1 MEKVA
6 FGGLTVFV
14 FLIFNSISLKGQTPT
29 LNKVYTSFE
38 LPVHM
43 ATNNEDLGIYILEL
57 GGDIEYIPDLEK
69 DSSVS
74 AGTLVKVSRNGESGA
89 YGMAFHPSYPDSPYV
104 YIHYV
109 YDTTY
114 VTVRLSRFTFANQT
128 LDSLSEHVIYTE
140 DNVNNLHHGG
150 NPVFG
155 DDGMLYFPKG
165 DGERN
170 LSVSSNGQDPDTMKG
185 SVIRIDING
194 DDFPMD
200 SLRNYSIPP
209 DNPFVD
215 SVGYKPEIYA
225 IGIRN
230 PWKMTKDRDS
240 SLMYFGDVGKNAYEE
255 INNLRKG
262 GNYGWGC
269 YEGLDSTDVPCLG
282 GVDTA
287 LIAPLFAGIHDEF
300 GSITGG
306 YVYRGDSIPG
316 WNGMYFFGDFS
327 TNKLCMLDTSGVH
340 CWDKSNSDFDVSI
353 VTFGEDRG
361 GNLYVASLFSGDIY
375 RIDTLVFNCDSMF
388 VDTLN
393 LAYLYDERY
402 TALELIIS
410 DTLVYQ
416 STQFV
421 SPKTQVYEGF
431 EVSPYTIFSV
441 LISDK
446 EAICRRRKYGIPY

>member
-14 FLIFNSISLKGQTPT
+14 FFIFTSNSLGGQTPT

-38 LPVHM
+38 LPVHV
-43 ATNNEDLGIYILEL
+43 ATNNEDLGIYVLEL
-57 GGDIEYIPDLEK
+57 TGEIKYIPDIQK

-74 AGTLVKVSRNGESGA
+74 AGRIAKVSREGESGA
-89 YGMAFHPSYPDSPYV
+89 YGMAFHPNYPDSPYV
-104 YIHYV
+104 YFHYI

-114 VTVRLSRFTFANQT
+114 VAIRLSRFNFANQT

-165 DGERN
+165 DGEIN
-170 LSVSSNGQDPDTMKG
+170 MTIPNNGQDPDTIKG

-194 DDFPMD
+194 DDFPLD
-200 SLRNYSIPP
+200 SLRNYSIPM

-215 SVGYKPEIYA
+215 SAGYRSEIYA
-225 IGIRN
+225 FGIRS
-230 PWKMTKDRDS
+230 PWRMTKDSDT
-240 SLMYFGDVGKNAYEE
+240 SLMYFGDVGKNTYEE
-255 INNLRKG
+255 INILEKG

-269 YEGLDSTDVPCLG
+269 YEGIDSTDVPCFG
-282 GVDTA
+282 GTDTA
-287 LIAPLFAGIHDEF
+287 LIAPVFAGRHDEF
-300 GSITGG
+300 SSITGG
-306 YVYRGDSIPG
+306 YVYRGKSFPEWDG
-316 WNGMYFFGDFS
+316 KYFFGDFS
-327 TNKLCMLDTSGVH
+327 TNKLCILDTTGTH
-340 CWDKSNSDFDVSI
+340 CWDRTNSDFDVSI

-375 RIDTLVFNCDSMF
+375 RLDTLAFNCDSMF
-388 VDTLN
+388 MDTLN
-393 LAYLYDERY
+393 LTYHYEERY
-402 TALELIIS
+402 AALELIVS

-416 STQFV
+416 STFYE
-421 SPKTQVYEGF
+421 SPVIEAFEGF
-431 EVSPYTIFSV
+431 QVAPNTDFSV
-441 LISDK
+441 QISDK
-446 EAICRRRKYGIPY
+446 EAFCRRRQYGIPY